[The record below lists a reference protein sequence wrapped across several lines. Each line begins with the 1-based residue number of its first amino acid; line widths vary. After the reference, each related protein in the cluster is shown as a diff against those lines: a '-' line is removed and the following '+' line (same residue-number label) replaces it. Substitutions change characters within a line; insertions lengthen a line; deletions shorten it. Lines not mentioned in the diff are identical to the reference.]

1 MNGNSFSGEDLFE
14 KNKRNILIFSCLL
27 VLLGLLGAGGGTLV
41 GLVLKVSLALSNDG
55 GAALD
60 GLLELGGAAEGHIS
74 EVGADGSDGLGG
86 VGGLSTGG
94 LLGPDLVGLVGVGAV
109 LGVDGDFLLVLDADD
124 GGLLVDVAS
133 VALGGLT
140 GVVEG
145 VVGHAD
151 TATLLEVLVAAA
163 GEHPGEIGGD
173 GRHFF

>member
-1 MNGNSFSGEDLFE
+1 MMVVLHLCS
-14 KNKRNILIFSCLL
+14 L

-60 GLLELGGAAEGHIS
+60 GLLELGGTAEGHIS
-74 EVGADGSDGLGG
+74 EVGADGGDGLGG

-124 GGLLVDVAS
+124 GGLLVDVAG